1 MIFMWHHFQFPNI
14 WEEGKHCQ
22 GYQSRQEGRGGLW
35 RGAEIQDKPGGL
47 WLWMPGPCCKPRAK
61 GNQRFSHG
69 SGVVGEAEQNVKEKE

>member
-1 MIFMWHHFQFPNI
+1 M
-14 WEEGKHCQ
+14 
-22 GYQSRQEGRGGLW
+22 W

-69 SGVVGEAEQNVKEKE
+69 SGVVGEAEQNIKEKE